1 MNIVKKAAL
10 SILTILALSLVSN
23 QAQAQLKIGY
33 IDYSRIMDE
42 DSIPT
47 YRDAIKTLEYY
58 VQSSQ
63 KTLEDM
69 AIELERKVM
78 DFERRKDSLPPIIR
92 DLEYKNLE
100 EQNQILMYKEQSL
113 QNDLEIMKEKLLVPI
128 EKSLKK
134 AIEVVA
140 VRYKVTYVLQYDPEY
155 GSTGLLYVDKSTAL
169 DLTNEVK
176 KELIVI
182 ENARIASGG

>member
-1 MNIVKKAAL
+1 MNIVKK
-10 SILTILALSLVSN
+10 SVLSLVMFFALTLMSSN
-23 QAQAQLKIGY
+23 TNAQLKIAY
-33 IDYSRIMDE
+33 IDYQRVM

-47 YRDAIKTLEYY
+47 YLEAIKTLEYY

-69 AIELERKVM
+69 AIELERKVI
-78 DFERRKDSLPPIIR
+78 DFERRKDSLPTIIR

-113 QNDLEIMKEKLLVPI
+113 QNDLEIMKEKLLLPI
-128 EKSLKK
+128 DKSLKK

-140 VRYKVTYVLQYDPEY
+140 LRNKVTYVLQYDAEY
-155 GSTGLLYVDKSTAL
+155 GSTGLLFVDKATAL
-169 DLTNEVK
+169 DLTREVRA
-176 KELIVI
+176 ELILI
-182 ENARIASGG
+182 EQQRKAAGG